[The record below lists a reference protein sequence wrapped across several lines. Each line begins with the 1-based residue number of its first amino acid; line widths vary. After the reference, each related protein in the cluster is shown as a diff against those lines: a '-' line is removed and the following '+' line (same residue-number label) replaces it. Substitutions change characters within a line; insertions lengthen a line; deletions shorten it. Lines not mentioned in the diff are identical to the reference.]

1 MDTVE
6 FSIEYDGPEL
16 NEHVMDLQVLG
27 PALMAINDLCREA
40 NRVLNGEDTMK
51 VRVDMKATSEGCFNV
66 TLQLTELA
74 QGIASL
80 LPPISAMEIGAAL
93 GLVGGG
99 GGLLWLSKW
108 QKGRKI
114 TKKIGGSGGD
124 ITVQIDGDN
133 NQISIS
139 AGVDQLHQDPS
150 VRKAQRQFVSPLDIL
165 GIEEIRLLGNGET
178 VGVIQK
184 KEVEA
189 GYYDVRPEEIGQA
202 LPLSHPQV
210 REAFLQLRAP
220 VFTKG
225 GKWQFL
231 DGGRLIFV
239 TIRDEA
245 FLADVFK
252 DGKKFGAND
261 YLKVRLQITQNLLPD
276 GKIQNDYEV
285 EKVIEVISSMEQI
298 TLLIPEKKP

>member
-74 QGIASL
+74 QGIAGL
-80 LPPISAMEIGAAL
+80 LPPISATDIVAAL
-93 GLVGGG
+93 GLGGGG

-108 QKGRKI
+108 QKGRII
-114 TKKIGGSGGD
+114 TPITTSTGD
-124 ITVQIDGDN
+124 TTVQIEGDN

-139 AGVDQLHQDPS
+139 SRVDKLHRDPF
-150 VRKAQRQFVSPLDIL
+150 VRTAQRQFVSPLEIP
-165 GIEEIRLLGNGET
+165 GIEEIRLLENGQT
-178 VGVIQK
+178 VEVIRK

-189 GYYDVRPEEIGQA
+189 GYYDVRLEETGQA
-202 LPLSHPQV
+202 LPLSPPQV
-210 REAFLQLRAP
+210 REAVLQLRAP
-220 VFTKG
+220 VFTAG

-231 DGGRLIFV
+231 DGGQRIFAA
-239 TIRDEA
+239 IGDEA
-245 FLADVFK
+245 FLAGVFK
-252 DGKKFGAND
+252 EGKKFGAND
-261 YLKVRLQITQNLLPD
+261 YFKVRLQITQEMLPD
-276 GKIQNDYEV
+276 GKIRNNYEV
-285 EKVIEVISSMEQI
+285 KKVMDVISNMEQDA
-298 TLLIPEKKP
+298 LFSPEKKP